1 MQGTIRLPRPVLPRE
16 LTSPESD
23 LTKLVIFAGDMRPDE
38 PNRQVIVAKTRD
50 FLRRACH
57 SYRPSFGNLEVVCR
71 SGEDNQGKPYRGDAC
86 AQCQVGQFSSSMVFV
101 GAIAPAPRRPQVHQ

>member
-57 SYRPSFGNLEVVCR
+57 SYRPSFGNLEVLCR
-71 SGEDNQGKPYRGDAC
+71 SGEDSQGKPYRGEAC
-86 AQCQVGQFSSSMVFV
+86 AQCQVGQFFRNQVFM
-101 GAIAPAPRRPQVHQ
+101 GTIAPTPPRPQAHQ